1 MSWFSRLK
9 EGLKKTSEKISEGIS
24 NIVTKQKLDEKTLLE
39 LEELLISADLGATAS
54 QKIIQELSKSKFN
67 KEVDSLEIK
76 IELQK
81 IISKRIS
88 KSAGELKIDGK
99 PHVILMCGVNGNG
112 KTTTIGKLASK
123 FKKDGKI
130 ITIGACDTFRAAAL
144 EQLEVWA
151 KRAKAEMVSGPENSD
166 PASVAYKSL
175 AAAKENGSDVLFLDT
190 AGRLS
195 NKAHLM
201 EELAKIVKVLKKI
214 DSDAPHDCIL
224 VLDATT
230 GQNAVAQVESFKET
244 VNLTGLIITKLDGSA
259 KAGILVELSE
269 KFELPIFAVGV
280 GESIDD
286 LNSFVPED
294 FAKNLLGLK

>member
-1 MSWFSRLK
+1 MSWFNRLK
-9 EGLKKTSEKISEGIS
+9 QGLRKTSEKISEGIS
-24 NIVTKQKLDEKTLLE
+24 NIVKKKKLDKETLLE
-39 LEELLISADLGATAS
+39 LEELLISADLGVTAS
-54 QKIIQELSKSKFN
+54 QKIIEELSKSKFN
-67 KEVDSLEIK
+67 EEVDSLEIK
-76 IELQK
+76 TELQK
-81 IISKRIS
+81 IISKRLS
-88 KSAGELKIDGK
+88 KSTGEIKIK
-99 PHVILMCGVNGNG
+99 SNPHVILMCGVNGNG

-123 FKKDGKI
+123 LKKDGKK

-151 KRAKAEMVSGPENSD
+151 QRAKAELISGPENSD

-175 AAAKENGSDVLFLDT
+175 TKAKENGSNVLFLDT

-201 EELAKIVKVLKKI
+201 DELSKIVKVLKKI
-214 DSDAPHDCIL
+214 DPDTPHDCIL

-230 GQNAVAQVESFKET
+230 GQNAVAQVQSFKET

-269 KFELPIFAVGV
+269 KFDLPIMAVGV

-286 LNSFVPED
+286 LNDFIPED

>member
-1 MSWFSRLK
+1 MSWFNRLK
-9 EGLKKTSEKISEGIS
+9 QGLRKTSEKISEGIS
-24 NIVTKQKLDEKTLLE
+24 NIVKKKKLDKETLLE
-39 LEELLISADLGATAS
+39 LEELLISADLGVTAS
-54 QKIIQELSKSKFN
+54 QKIIEELSKSKFN
-67 KEVDSLEIK
+67 EEVDSLEIK
-76 IELQK
+76 TELQK
-81 IISKRIS
+81 IISKRLS
-88 KSAGELKIDGK
+88 KSTGEIKIK
-99 PHVILMCGVNGNG
+99 SNPHVILMCGVNGNG

-123 FKKDGKI
+123 LKKDGKK

-151 KRAKAEMVSGPENSD
+151 QRAKAELISGPENSD

-175 AAAKENGSDVLFLDT
+175 TKAKENGSNVLFLDT

-201 EELAKIVKVLKKI
+201 DELSKIVKVLKKI
-214 DSDAPHDCIL
+214 DPDAPHDCIL

-230 GQNAVAQVESFKET
+230 GQNAVAQVQSFKET

-269 KFELPIFAVGV
+269 KFDLPIMAVGV

-286 LNSFVPED
+286 LNDFIPED